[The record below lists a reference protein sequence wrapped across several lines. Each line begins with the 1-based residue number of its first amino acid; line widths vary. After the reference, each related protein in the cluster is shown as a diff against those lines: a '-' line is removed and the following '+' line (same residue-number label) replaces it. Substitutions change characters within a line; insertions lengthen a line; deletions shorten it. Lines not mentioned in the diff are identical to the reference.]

1 MGRCA
6 GDVLEYTITGLH
18 PGRKYEVRVLAGS
31 LNVDGPWYA
40 KEMPR
45 VGADVGGGGG
55 GGGGGSGGGL
65 RLMPPAFHLVSTDAA
80 SISVVWTASNGADS
94 TPPAGAVYKLGYIT
108 QARPLVTTVDN
119 LIYKKKW
126 MRALQTIDG
135 KGPFVGG
142 SPWVG
147 RDPHEGVV

>member
-45 VGADVGGGGG
+45 VGADVGGGGGG

-119 LIYKKKW
+119 LIYKKK
-126 MRALQTIDG
+126 MDACTSDHRR
-135 KGPFVGG
+135 KGAVCGWFAVGG
-142 SPWVG
+142 S
-147 RDPHEGVV
+147 